1 MPSLSKHRR
10 FPATAGLCQKQAKQL
25 ERLMA
30 YRSLR
35 DFIAK
40 LEMAGEL
47 VRVAEPVSTVLEM
60 TEICTRLLAEGGPAV
75 LFENP
80 IRADGEPSNIP
91 CLANLFGTVKRVA
104 MGVTLNGVERT
115 TAGELREVGEL
126 LAFLRQPEP
135 PRGLKDAIDLLPLA
149 KTVLGMRPKTV
160 KRAPVQEVVLK
171 GADIDLNALPIQT
184 CWPGEPAPLIT
195 WPLVVTKGPSDSRED
210 DFNLGIYRMQVLG
223 KDRAIMR
230 WLAHRGGAQHHRR
243 AKEASGKSGPTSLP
257 ACAVIGADPGLILA
271 AVTPVPDTL
280 SEYQFAGLM
289 RGAPAELVPAK
300 TVPLMVPAN
309 AEIVIE
315 GHVLF
320 DDYEDEG
327 PYGDHTGYYNSVEK
341 FPVFQVS
348 AITMRRD
355 PIYLTTLTGRPPD
368 EPSVLGEALNEV
380 FIPLFQQQ
388 FPEIVDFWLPPE
400 GCSYRIAVVSMKKA
414 YPGHAKR
421 VMLGVWSYLR
431 QFMYTK
437 WVIVVDDDIDARN
450 WKDVMWALS
459 TRMDPARDITLIE
472 GTPIDYLDFASPE
485 SGLGSKIGLDATDK
499 WPPETHREW
508 GRKLGMDPE
517 VVEAVT
523 EKWGRLGLPGSGKP
537 IWK

>member
-1 MPSLSKHRR
+1 
-10 FPATAGLCQKQAKQL
+10 
-25 ERLMA
+25 MA

-40 LEMAGEL
+40 LEAAGEL
-47 VRVAEPVSTVLEM
+47 VRVTEPVSTVLEM
-60 TEICTRLLAEGGPAV
+60 TEICTRLLATGGPAV

-80 IRADGEPSNIP
+80 IDADGQPSPIP

-104 MGVTLNGVERT
+104 MGVTLEGVERT
-115 TAGELREVGEL
+115 TAAELREVGEL
-126 LAFLRQPEP
+126 LAFLRQPVP
-135 PRGLKDAIDLLPLA
+135 PRGLKDAFEMLPLA
-149 KTVLGMRPKTV
+149 KTVMGMRPKV
-160 KRAPVQEVVLK
+160 VSKAPVQEVVLT
-171 GADIDLNALPIQT
+171 GDDIDLSRLPIQT

-210 DFNLGIYRMQVLG
+210 EANLGIYRMQVIG

-243 AKEASGKSGPTSLP
+243 WKAAGRPDPLP
-257 ACAVIGADPGLILA
+257 ACAVLGADPGLILA

-280 SEYQFAGLM
+280 SEYQFAGLL
-289 RGAPAELVPAK
+289 RGSKAELVAAK
-300 TVPLMVPAN
+300 TVPLLVPAE
-309 AEIVIE
+309 AEIVLE
-315 GHVLF
+315 GHVLL
-320 DDYEDEG
+320 DEYADEG

-341 FPVFQVS
+341 FPIFQIS
-348 AITMRRD
+348 AITMRKK
-355 PIYLTTLTGRPPD
+355 PIYLTTFTGRPPD

-380 FIPLFQQQ
+380 FIPLLQQQ

-437 WVIVVDDDIDARN
+437 WVIVVDDDIDARD
-450 WKDVMWALS
+450 WKDVMWALA
-459 TRMDPARDITLIE
+459 TRMDPARDITVIE
-472 GTPIDYLDFASPE
+472 NTPIDYLDFASPE

-508 GRKLGMDPE
+508 GTKLAMDPA
-517 VVEAVT
+517 VVERVSDMWA
-523 EKWGRLGLPGSGKP
+523 RLGLPGEGKP
-537 IWK
+537 IWR